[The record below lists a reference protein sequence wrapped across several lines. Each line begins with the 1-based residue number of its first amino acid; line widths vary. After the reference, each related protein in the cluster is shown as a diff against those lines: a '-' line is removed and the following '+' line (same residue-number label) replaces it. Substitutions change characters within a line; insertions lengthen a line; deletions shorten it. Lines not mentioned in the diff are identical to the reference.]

1 MVGLEIMAFL
11 MYGISRIDD
20 EKFRTHAWRV
30 SLRRHHVR
38 HVKNFADKK
47 CGGKRRALRLARAYR
62 DELLRDNPPITRQ
75 EYSGIRRRNNQTGV
89 VGVCRYSKPYTLKDG
104 TVRDAWYWEAI
115 WPTTRG
121 DSAFARFSVSKYGEK
136 GAFKRA
142 CAARIRGFK
151 LVEGVFWPCEESTAI
166 VPPAGNPLR
175 LRGRVSRQQPGNA
188 RSMAARGDLA

>member
-1 MVGLEIMAFL
+1 

-30 SLRRHHVR
+30 SLRRRHVM

-47 CGGKRRALRLARAYR
+47 HGGKRKALRLAQAYR
-62 DELLRDNPPITRQ
+62 DELLVENPPLTRQ
-75 EYSGIRRRNNQTGV
+75 EYSGIRRRNNVTGV
-89 VGVCRYSKPYTLKDG
+89 VGVCRYSKPYKLKNG
-104 TVRDAWYWEAI
+104 TVRYSWYWEAI

-121 DSAFARFSVSKYGEK
+121 DSEYARFSVRKYGEA

-151 LVEGVFWPCEESTAI
+151 LVKGVFWPCEESSAI
-166 VPPAGNPLR
+166 LAVAGNLPS
-175 LRGRVSRQQPGNA
+175 LRGRASRQQLERAKA
-188 RSMAARGDLA
+188 RDHTAHEYK